1 VHICAWYHN
10 VLIGNIYIM
19 SVIGIDEVGRGCWAG
34 PLLVVASRARGSL
47 PSGLA
52 DSKVLSKAKRVL
64 LIDSIVDS
72 CDIGEGWVSPEEI
85 DSLGLA
91 GAMKIAVSRALKELK
106 AESTEAIM
114 MDGLVNYCPS
124 EFINVQTVAKADQ
137 KYPIVSASSIYAKV
151 TRDNYMAQESIKYPN
166 YGFESHVGYGTKAH
180 NEALKTYGVCDLHR
194 KSFKPVKAY
203 L

>member
-1 VHICAWYHN
+1 
-10 VLIGNIYIM
+10 
-19 SVIGIDEVGRGCWAG
+19 
-34 PLLVVASRARGSL
+34 
-47 PSGLA
+47 
-52 DSKVLSKAKRVL
+52 
-64 LIDSIVDS
+64 
-72 CDIGEGWVSPEEI
+72 
-85 DSLGLA
+85 
-91 GAMKIAVSRALKELK
+91 MKIAVSRALKELK

>member
-1 VHICAWYHN
+1 
-10 VLIGNIYIM
+10 M